1 MPPGKGTKR
10 RVNALLL
17 PDAVPDLLQNTDR
30 RKEVVQQ
37 MHDKSGT
44 LEVRGR

>member
-1 MPPGKGTKR
+1 MTKCT
-10 RVNALLL
+10 VHTQLL
-17 PDAVPDLLQNTDR
+17 PDGPSDLLQKTDR